1 MAEQKLSPT
10 ILIVSDAMENTD
22 QLRSL
27 LIGRGYLPV
36 WMNGNQAALLK
47 STREKFDLILIDVE
61 IADKNG
67 VEITRRIQK
76 EVQTPGVPLIFI
88 TTAKDESYLMKMFK
102 PGEFDFLQK
111 PFKFEELIIRIE
123 LHLALKRAQEEL
135 RKSKDIAEKAA
146 NAKSMFLANM
156 SHEIR
161 TPLNGIVGM
170 VDIMRQTDLDK
181 EQKEYLDII
190 EISGETLLMI
200 INDILDFSKIEAGQ
214 ISFEKIPFNIRQEI
228 DNVRKLLTYKI
239 QQSNLQFSV
248 KVSDEVPMLIAGDPL
263 RLKQVLINLLNN
275 AIKFT
280 EKGFVKLN
288 VKLEGIVNNHY
299 KLRFEVE
306 DSGIGI
312 STENQNKLFKTF
324 SQADSST
331 TRKFGGTGLGLAICK
346 RLTQMMKGE
355 IGVESELGKGSI
367 FWFTAVFD
375 PVVAGKR
382 PMNPNTVIISG
393 ERPLR
398 VLLAE
403 DNDINAKVST
413 LCITKL
419 GHQATLAKNGIE
431 AIELFRK
438 NAFDL
443 ILMDVQM
450 PGIDGLEATR
460 EIRRIEIENGS
471 GYQIPIIAMTANKFN
486 EDVKRFLSAGMN
498 DHIGKPFKPLELDVV
513 LKRNVNF
520 NEV

>member
-10 ILIVSDAMENTD
+10 ILIVSDSMENTD
-22 QLRSL
+22 QLRSVL
-27 LIGRGYLPV
+27 MGRGFLPV
-36 WMNGNQAALLK
+36 WMNGNQAAVLK

-61 IADKNG
+61 ISAKNG
-67 VEITRRIQK
+67 LEITRKIQR

-88 TTAKDESYLMKMFK
+88 TSAKDEGYLMKMFK
-102 PGEFDFLQK
+102 PGEFDFIQK
-111 PFKFEELIIRIE
+111 PFKYEELIIRIE

-135 RKSKDIAEKAA
+135 RKSKEIAEKAA
-146 NAKSMFLANM
+146 NAKSLFLANM

-170 VDIMRQTDLDK
+170 VDILRQTNLDK
-181 EQKEYLDII
+181 EQKEFLDII

-214 ISFEKIPFNIRQEI
+214 ISFESIPFNIRQEI

-239 QQSNLQFSV
+239 QQSGLEFSL
-248 KVSDEVPMLIAGDPL
+248 KVSEEVPMVITGDPL

-280 EKGFVKLN
+280 EKGFVRLN
-288 VKLEGIVNNHY
+288 VKLEGIVNNNY
-299 KLRFEVE
+299 KLRFEIE

-312 STENQNKLFKTF
+312 SKENQNKLFKTF

-355 IGVESELGKGSI
+355 IGVESELNKGSL
-367 FWFTAVFD
+367 FWFTGVFA

-382 PMNPNTVIISG
+382 PFNANTVIISG

-398 VLLAE
+398 ILLAE
-403 DNDINAKVST
+403 DNEINAKVSM
-413 LCITKL
+413 LCIKKL
-419 GHQATLAKNGIE
+419 GHQVSLAKNGIE
-431 AIELFRK
+431 AVELFR
-438 NAFDL
+438 NNSFD
-443 ILMDVQM
+443 IVLMDIQM
-450 PGIDGLEATR
+450 PGLDGVEATE
-460 EIRRIEIENGS
+460 EIRKLEQQSETEYR
-471 GYQIPIIAMTANKFN
+471 IPIIAMTANKFA
-486 EDVKRFLSAGMN
+486 EDVKKFLSAGMN

-513 LKRNVNF
+513 IKRNVNF